1 MIPAICDADEV
12 GKHTTIGLISVE
24 LFSAQVDWEV
34 ELAVVIGET
43 CRDVK
48 VDHALSMV
56 RGYTV
61 ANDISARRWQGKKG
75 GSQWS
80 RASMIPK
87 PSSPHSRALNSCPT
101 CRFQV
106 VRLIPASWTQARG
119 NR

>member
-12 GKHTTIGLISVE
+12 GRHTTMGLALVE

-48 VDHALSMV
+48 VDQALSMV

-80 RASMIPK
+80 RASVIQR
-87 PSSPHSRALNSCPT
+87 PSNPHRRSLDSCPGY
-101 CRFQV
+101 RFQV
-106 VRLIPASWTQARG
+106 VRLVPASGTKAGG